1 MSANSSIVLSSL
13 DFDTIKNTFK
23 SYLKTQDRFKDY
35 DFEGSNMA
43 VLLDILS
50 YNTFHNA
57 FYLNMIGSE
66 MFLDSAQLRDSVI
79 SHAKEL
85 NYVPRSF
92 KSAQANVNIIINTS
106 ASNNKRSLVVPKGYT
121 FTSRFGPKNFTFST
135 AENIIISDY
144 TQSADRT
151 QLIFTGT
158 NIPIYEG
165 YYVADNYT
173 YSSNNPQRFI
183 ISNKNVDT
191 SSITVTVMEDVG
203 ASILVYNRAQS
214 LFDIDSSSQVFFV
227 QGAENDSYEVV
238 FGDGVSGRKPKNN
251 SVITIEYRV
260 SNGQLPNGCNVFSP
274 DTTIDTESNITVT
287 TNESASGGAV
297 SESIESIK
305 YNAPRHFNT
314 QERAITTEDYE
325 TLLKINFP
333 EVNAVTAY
341 GGEDLN
347 PPQFGKVF
355 VAVDLNEV
363 DSLPQVKI
371 DQYYN
376 FLKPRSPVSIDPV
389 FVNPEYTYIQVKST
403 INYNVNVT
411 RLSSEDIKTITK
423 SAIIDYAQT
432 NLNNFN
438 RIFRYSKMLQAIDG
452 SQSSIISNETDINI
466 IKVIT
471 PETGTLLTFDV
482 DFRIPLGIIYGS
494 SGNGYSISSTPF
506 NYKGV
511 KAVLKDDG
519 ISSIQ
524 VYSSS
529 SGQFIETV
537 GDIDYDTGLLQFSNF
552 KIDSFTGAG
561 IKIYASPKF
570 KDLSTVNNVIL
581 NIIEEDVDITAVA
594 VRA

>member
-35 DFEGSNMA
+35 DFDGSNMS

-50 YNTFHNA
+50 YNTYHNA
-57 FYLNMIGSE
+57 FYLNMVGSE
-66 MFLDSAQLRDSVI
+66 MFLDSAQLRDSVV

-85 NYVPRSF
+85 NYTPRSF
-92 KSAQANVNIIINTS
+92 KSAQANVNLTVV
-106 ASNNKRSLVVPKGYT
+106 SNVMNKRSLVIPKGYT
-121 FTSRFGPKNFTFST
+121 FTSRFGPRNFTFSV
-135 AENIIISDY
+135 AENTIISDY
-144 TQSADRT
+144 TQNTART
-151 QLIFTGT
+151 QLTFTGT

-173 YSSNNPQRFI
+173 YSSTDPQRFI
-183 ISNKNVDT
+183 ISNKNVDV

-203 ASILVYNRAQS
+203 ATTLVYNRAQS
-214 LFDIDSSSQVFFV
+214 LFDLNSSSQVFFV
-227 QGAENDSYEVV
+227 QGAENDSYEIV
-238 FGDGVSGRKPKNN
+238 FGDGVNGRMPKNN
-251 SVITIEYRV
+251 SVISVEYRI
-260 SNGQLPNGCNVFSP
+260 SNGELPNGCNVFTP
-274 DTTIDTESNITVT
+274 DSTIDDETNITVT
-287 TNESASGGAV
+287 TNQNASGGAI
-297 SESIESIK
+297 SETLESIK
-305 YNAPRHFNT
+305 YNAPRHFNS

-341 GGEDLN
+341 GGENLD

-389 FVNPEYTYIQVKST
+389 FVNPEYTYIEVMST

-411 RLSSEDIKTITK
+411 RLSPEDIKTITK
-423 SAIIDYAQT
+423 SAIIGYAQT

-438 RIFRYSKMLQAIDG
+438 RIFRYSKLVQAIDN
-452 SQSSIISNETDINI
+452 SQASIISNETDIKI

-482 DFRIPLGIIYGS
+482 NFRIPLGITYSADGS
-494 SGNGYSISSTPF
+494 GHSISSTIF
-506 NYKGV
+506 NYKGN

-519 ISSIQ
+519 ISAIQ
-524 VYSSS
+524 VYSAST
-529 SGQFIETV
+529 GQFIETV
-537 GDIDYDTGLLQFSNF
+537 GRIDYTTGLLQFSNF
-552 KIDSFTGAG
+552 KIDSYVGAG
-561 IKIYASPKF
+561 IKIYASPKY
-570 KDLSTVNNVIL
+570 KDLSTINNVIL
-581 NIIEEDVDITAVA
+581 NIIEEDVEVTAVA